1 LISYSLSPKMLL
13 DYLVLAVAPILS
25 GVAAYYSVVGLASIF
40 SGAFFSIVLMGS
52 ALELGKLVAASWLY
66 RNWDEAPKL
75 IKYYLVTAVVILM
88 FITSMGIFG
97 YLSKAHLE
105 TSASMT
111 SDVSAQLQTL
121 NDTIESKTNTK
132 VLVDR
137 QIQNIDNTLVKY
149 IELGS
154 VTKGLQEKRKLD
166 GERKQLEQERKAVEQ
181 ELVQLKADK
190 NKLES
195 EIKKIEVEVGPLK
208 YIAELVY
215 GSDAES
221 HFDSAVR
228 LVIIIL
234 ILVFDPLAVILLI
247 AANYKFTQTDKKKQ
261 FDDRIKQLKKMKK
274 SSIVIDK
281 KSVMKL

>member
-1 LISYSLSPKMLL
+1 MLL
-13 DYLVLAVAPILS
+13 DYLVLAVALILS
-25 GVAAYYSVVGLASIF
+25 GVAAYYSVVGLAAIF

-66 RNWDEAPKL
+66 RNWDEAPKF
-75 IKYYLVTAVVILM
+75 IKYYLTVAVVVLM

-105 TSASMT
+105 TSATMT
-111 SDVSAQLQTL
+111 SDISSELQTL

-132 VLVDR
+132 VLVEK

-149 IELGS
+149 IEMGS

-166 GERKQLEQERKAVEQ
+166 GERRQLEDERKAVEK
-181 ELVQLKADK
+181 ELVALKSEK

-195 EIKKIEVEVGPLK
+195 EVKKIEVEVGPLK

-215 GSDAES
+215 GTDSER
-221 HFDSAVR
+221 HFDNAVR

-247 AANYKFTQTDKKKQ
+247 AANFKLTQAKEQTDRSK
-261 FDDRIKQLKKMKK
+261 RIEELKKLKK

-281 KSVMKL
+281 KSVLKL

>member
-1 LISYSLSPKMLL
+1 MLL
-13 DYLVLAVAPILS
+13 DYLVLAVALILS
-25 GVAAYYSVVGLASIF
+25 GVAAYYSVVGLAAIF

-75 IKYYLVTAVVILM
+75 IKYYLTVAVVVLM

-105 TSASMT
+105 TSATMT
-111 SDVSAQLQTL
+111 SDISSELQTL

-132 VLVDR
+132 VLVEK

-149 IELGS
+149 IEMGS

-166 GERKQLEQERKAVEQ
+166 GERKQLEQERKAVEK
-181 ELVQLKADK
+181 ELVELKAQK

-195 EIKKIEVEVGPLK
+195 EVKKIEVEVGPLK

-247 AANYKFTQTDKKKQ
+247 AANFKLTKANEETDRKK
-261 FDDRIKQLKKMKK
+261 RIEELKKLKK
-274 SSIVIDK
+274 NSIVIDK

>member
-1 LISYSLSPKMLL
+1 MLL
-13 DYLVLAVAPILS
+13 DYLVLAVALILS

-66 RNWDEAPKL
+66 RNWSDAPKL

-111 SDVSAQLQTL
+111 SDVSAELQTL

-154 VTKGLQEKRKLD
+154 VTKGLQEKRRLD
-166 GERKQLEQERKAVEQ
+166 GERKELEQERKAVEQ
-181 ELVQLKADK
+181 ELVELKSKK

-195 EIKKIEVEVGPLK
+195 EVKKIEVEVGPLK

-215 GSDAES
+215 GSDAQS

-247 AANYKFTQTDKKKQ
+247 AANYKFTQKDEKKLFDK
-261 FDDRIKQLKKMKK
+261 RISQLKKLKK

-281 KSVMKL
+281 KSVLKL

>member
-1 LISYSLSPKMLL
+1 MLL
-13 DYLVLAVAPILS
+13 DYLVLAVALILS

-66 RNWDEAPKL
+66 RNWSDAPKL

-111 SDVSAQLQTL
+111 SDVSAELQTL

-154 VTKGLQEKRKLD
+154 VTRGLQEKRRLD
-166 GERKQLEQERKAVEQ
+166 GERKELEQERKIVEQ
-181 ELVQLKADK
+181 ELVELKSKK

-195 EIKKIEVEVGPLK
+195 EVKKIEVEVGPLK

-215 GSDAES
+215 GSDAQS

-247 AANYKFTQTDKKKQ
+247 AANYKFTQKDQKKQ

>member
-1 LISYSLSPKMLL
+1 MLL
-13 DYLVLAVAPILS
+13 DYLVLAVALILS
-25 GVAAYYSVVGLASIF
+25 GVAAYYSVVGLAAIF

-66 RNWDEAPKL
+66 RNWNEAPRL
-75 IKYYLVTAVVILM
+75 IKYYLTVAVVILM

-105 TSASMT
+105 TSATMS
-111 SDVSAQLQTL
+111 SDIRSELQTL
-121 NDTIESKTNTK
+121 NDNIESKTNTK
-132 VLVDR
+132 VLVEK

-166 GERKQLEQERKAVEQ
+166 GERKQLEEERKSVEK
-181 ELVQLKADK
+181 ELVELKSQK

-195 EIKKIEVEVGPLK
+195 EVKKIEVEVGPLK

-247 AANYKFTQTDKKKQ
+247 AANFKLTKANEETDRKK
-261 FDDRIKQLKKMKK
+261 RIEELKKLKK

-281 KSVMKL
+281 KSVMKM

>member
-1 LISYSLSPKMLL
+1 MLL
-13 DYLVLAVAPILS
+13 DYLVLAVALILS

-66 RNWDEAPKL
+66 RNWEEAPKL

-154 VTKGLQEKRKLD
+154 VTKGLQEKRRLD

-281 KSVMKL
+281 KSVLKL

>member
-1 LISYSLSPKMLL
+1 MLL
-13 DYLVLAVAPILS
+13 DYLVLAVALILS
-25 GVAAYYSVVGLASIF
+25 GVAAYYSVVGLAAIF

-66 RNWDEAPKL
+66 RNWDEAPKF
-75 IKYYLVTAVVILM
+75 IKYYLTVAVVVLM

-105 TSASMT
+105 TSATMT
-111 SDVSAQLQTL
+111 SDISSELQTL

-132 VLVDR
+132 VLVEK

-149 IELGS
+149 IEMGS

-166 GERKQLEQERKAVEQ
+166 GERKQLEDERKAVEK
-181 ELVQLKADK
+181 ELVALKSER

-195 EIKKIEVEVGPLK
+195 EVKKIEVEVGPLK
-208 YIAELVY
+208 YIAELIY
-215 GSDAES
+215 GSDAEGN
-221 HFDSAVR
+221 FDSAVR
-228 LVIIIL
+228 FVIIIL

-247 AANYKFTQTDKKKQ
+247 AANFKLTQAKDQTDRAK
-261 FDDRIKQLKKMKK
+261 RIEELKKLKK

-281 KSVMKL
+281 KSVLKL

>member
-1 LISYSLSPKMLL
+1 MIL
-13 DYLVLAVAPILS
+13 DYLVLAVALILS
-25 GVAAYYSVVGLASIF
+25 GVAAYYSIVGLAAIF

-105 TSASMT
+105 TSASIT
-111 SDVSAQLQTL
+111 SDVSAELQTL

-154 VTKGLQEKRKLD
+154 VTKGLQEKRRLD
-166 GERKQLEQERKAVEQ
+166 GERKELEQERKAVEQ
-181 ELVQLKADK
+181 ELVELKAKK
-190 NKLES
+190 NKLEA
-195 EIKKIEVEVGPLK
+195 EVKKIEVEVGPLK

-215 GSDAES
+215 GQDAES

-228 LVIIIL
+228 MVIIIL

>member
-1 LISYSLSPKMLL
+1 
-13 DYLVLAVAPILS
+13 
-25 GVAAYYSVVGLASIF
+25 
-40 SGAFFSIVLMGS
+40 MGS

-66 RNWDEAPKL
+66 RNWEEAPKL

-154 VTKGLQEKRKLD
+154 VTKGLQEKRRLD

-281 KSVMKL
+281 KSVLKL

>member
-1 LISYSLSPKMLL
+1 MLL
-13 DYLVLAVAPILS
+13 DYLVLAVALILS
-25 GVAAYYSVVGLASIF
+25 GVAAYYSVVGLAAIF

-66 RNWDEAPKL
+66 RNWDEAPKF
-75 IKYYLVTAVVILM
+75 IKYYLTVAVVVLM

-105 TSASMT
+105 TSATMT
-111 SDVSAQLQTL
+111 SDISSQLQTL
-121 NDTIESKTNTK
+121 NDNIESKTNTK
-132 VLVDR
+132 VLVEK

-166 GERKQLEQERKAVEQ
+166 GERKQLEDERKAVEK
-181 ELVQLKADK
+181 ELVALKSEK

-195 EIKKIEVEVGPLK
+195 EVKKIEVEVGPLK

-247 AANYKFTQTDKKKQ
+247 AANFKLTKANEETDRKK
-261 FDDRIKQLKKMKK
+261 RIEELKKLKK

-281 KSVMKL
+281 KSVMKM

>member
-1 LISYSLSPKMLL
+1 MLL
-13 DYLVLAVAPILS
+13 DYLVLAVALILS
-25 GVAAYYSVVGLASIF
+25 GVAAYYSIVGLAAIF

-75 IKYYLVTAVVILM
+75 IKYYLVVAVVILM

-105 TSASMT
+105 TSATMT
-111 SDVSAQLQTL
+111 SGITSELQTL
-121 NDTIESKTNTK
+121 NDRIESKTNTK
-132 VLVDR
+132 VLVEK

-166 GERKQLEQERKAVEQ
+166 GERKQLDDERKAVEK
-181 ELVQLKADK
+181 ELVALKAQK

-195 EIKKIEVEVGPLK
+195 EVKKIEVEVGPLK
-208 YIAELVY
+208 YIAELIY

-247 AANYKFTQTDKKKQ
+247 AANFKLTKANEETDRRK
-261 FDDRIKQLKKMKK
+261 RIEELKKLKK

>member
-1 LISYSLSPKMLL
+1 MLL
-13 DYLVLAVAPILS
+13 DYLVLAVALILS

-66 RNWDEAPKL
+66 RNWEEAPKL

-154 VTKGLQEKRKLD
+154 VTKGLQEKRRLD

>member
-1 LISYSLSPKMLL
+1 
-13 DYLVLAVAPILS
+13 
-25 GVAAYYSVVGLASIF
+25 
-40 SGAFFSIVLMGS
+40 
-52 ALELGKLVAASWLY
+52 
-66 RNWDEAPKL
+66 
-75 IKYYLVTAVVILM
+75 
-88 FITSMGIFG
+88 
-97 YLSKAHLE
+97 
-105 TSASMT
+105 MT
-111 SDVSAQLQTL
+111 SDVSAELQTL

-154 VTKGLQEKRKLD
+154 VTKGLQEKRRLD
-166 GERKQLEQERKAVEQ
+166 GERKELEQERKAVEQ
-181 ELVQLKADK
+181 ELVQLKSKK

-195 EIKKIEVEVGPLK
+195 EVKKIEVEVGPLK

-215 GSDAES
+215 GSDAQS

-247 AANYKFTQTDKKKQ
+247 AANYKFTQKDEKKLFDK
-261 FDDRIKQLKKMKK
+261 RISQLKKLKK
-274 SSIVIDK
+274 GSIVIDK
-281 KSVMKL
+281 KSVLKL

>member
-1 LISYSLSPKMLL
+1 MLL
-13 DYLVLAVAPILS
+13 DYLVLAVALILS
-25 GVAAYYSVVGLASIF
+25 GVAAYYSIIGLAAIF

-66 RNWDEAPKL
+66 RNWSDAPKL
-75 IKYYLVTAVVILM
+75 IKYYLVVAVIILM

-111 SDVSAQLQTL
+111 SDVSAELQTL

-132 VLVDR
+132 TLVDR

-154 VTKGLQEKRKLD
+154 VTKGLEEKRRLD
-166 GERKQLEQERKAVEQ
+166 GERKELEQERKAVEQ
-181 ELVQLKADK
+181 GLVELKSK
-190 NKLES
+190 RNKLES
-195 EIKKIEVEVGPLK
+195 EIRKIEVEVGPLK
-208 YIAELVY
+208 YIAELIY
-215 GSDAES
+215 GQDAEN

-247 AANYKFTQTDKKKQ
+247 AANYKFTQKDQKKQ

-274 SSIVIDK
+274 DSIMINK
-281 KSVMKL
+281 KSVFKL

>member
-1 LISYSLSPKMLL
+1 MLL
-13 DYLVLAVAPILS
+13 DYLVLAVALILS
-25 GVAAYYSVVGLASIF
+25 SVAAYYSIVGLAAIF

-66 RNWDEAPKL
+66 RNWGEAPKL
-75 IKYYLVTAVVILM
+75 IKYYLTVAVVILM

-105 TSASMT
+105 TSATMT
-111 SDVSAQLQTL
+111 SDISSELQTL
-121 NDTIESKTNTK
+121 SDTIESKTNTK
-132 VLVDR
+132 VLVEK

-166 GERKQLEQERKAVEQ
+166 GERRELEQERKAVEK
-181 ELVQLKADK
+181 ELVELKSKK

-195 EIKKIEVEVGPLK
+195 EVRKIEVEVGPLK

-247 AANYKFTQTDKKKQ
+247 AANFKLTKANEETDRRK
-261 FDDRIKQLKKMKK
+261 RIEELKKLKK

-281 KSVMKL
+281 KSVMKM

>member
-1 LISYSLSPKMLL
+1 MIL
-13 DYLVLAVAPILS
+13 DYLVLAVALILS
-25 GVAAYYSVVGLASIF
+25 GVAAYYSIVGLAAIF

-111 SDVSAQLQTL
+111 SDVTAELQTL

-154 VTKGLQEKRKLD
+154 VTKGLQEKRRLD
-166 GERKQLEQERKAVEQ
+166 GERKELEQERKAVEQ
-181 ELVQLKADK
+181 ELVELKAKK
-190 NKLES
+190 NKLEA
-195 EIKKIEVEVGPLK
+195 EVKKIEVEVGPLK

-215 GSDAES
+215 GQDAES

-228 LVIIIL
+228 MVIIIL